1 VRIARQILIFPSFH
15 KQPLATN
22 FVTTVVEV
30 IGKIVRHL
38 LYVLAVLLQT
48 KMAAIAQ
55 VPEQDCINAIRVCA
69 SSFQQSNAYIGL
81 GNVEDVPQGS
91 SCLQGG
97 ENNSVWYTFIVQQS
111 GQINFQIIP
120 NTPSVDYDF
129 ALYLLG
135 EEGCADIV
143 SGTNQPVRCNYSST
157 AGNTGLSNA
166 ATGLSEGSSGPNQ
179 CSSLAVQAGE
189 VYVLLVSNFSSS
201 QDGYQ
206 INFGGS
212 AIVEDEIAA
221 AIDSVD
227 MRDVCNPKRIDL
239 WLTEPVLCNSIASNG
254 SDIVI
259 TGPSGM
265 VVQSAAA
272 MQCAQGS
279 TSRIRVILAQQIMT
293 VGTYTITLVQGS
305 DGNTFQ
311 DDCGNQPLAGTSV
324 TFEVEFIGPN
334 VSVNNINNSVCGQE
348 IGSAHVVVNNG
359 TAPFSYHWNTSPVQT
374 TTTATNLGADDY
386 TVIVT
391 DANGCIET
399 ETFEIPNVLPISASV
414 TVLDS
419 VSCNGL
425 SDGRARV
432 VAAGGGLSAFNISW
446 LVNPPQTGITA
457 TGLPAGN
464 VTVEISDG
472 NGCTWDMSVYIP
484 QPPAFQLEISKLTPG
499 CGIANGEISVVA
511 TGGAGGFQYLWS
523 TQPPQTTQMIS
534 GLNGGVYSVLVTDQ
548 NGCSSTS
555 QIDLP
560 TDFGPEIGVPIR
572 TPDCGQNSG
581 EATVEVLIGQA
592 PFTYEWSTNP
602 VQTLPTATG
611 LSQGFYYVVITDQ
624 TGCLQ
629 IVNVKIDSIPPPAL
643 QVQTTES
650 DCGMDNGQAL
660 ATTAL
665 GIPPFSY
672 DWNGFPLDSTNLIT
686 GVPPGTYQ
694 VTVTDSIGCIDQ
706 QQFEIDEISPIST
719 FTAGSVCI
727 GQPMQFTSSSTSGAT
742 SWLWDFGDGTQSD
755 EENPTHLFAT
765 AGSHE
770 VSLML
775 SGGCADD
782 SVTTSVIVNALPDA
796 AFTYM
801 PEIPVTGRSVT
812 YTYTGTAVEQ
822 YEWNLGN
829 GEMSTNAQPS
839 ATYDTDGPQ
848 LISLTVTDANGC
860 LDTVAL
866 TIEVQLNP
874 VLFFP
879 NAFYPDG
886 VNTLWHAHGSG
897 VIEIELV
904 IYTRT
909 GQLVWEGSG
918 FEECIQIGWD
928 GTYKDKP
935 VPQGVYAYHAKAQ
948 FYNGAAWEGI
958 GTITLIR

>member
-1 VRIARQILIFPSFH
+1 MRNTRQILIFPSFL

-22 FVTTVVEV
+22 FVTTIVEV
-30 IGKIVRHL
+30 SGKIVWHL
-38 LYVLAVLLQT
+38 FYVLVVLLQT
-48 KMAAIAQ
+48 KMAAFAQ

-120 NTPSVDYDF
+120 NTATVDYDF

-166 ATGLSEGSSGPNQ
+166 ATGVSEGSSGPNQ

-239 WLTEPVLCNSIASNG
+239 WLTEPVLCNSITGNG
-254 SDIVI
+254 SDFVI
-259 TGPSGM
+259 TGPSGV
-265 VVQSAAA
+265 VVQSAAPI
-272 MQCAQGS
+272 QCAQGS
-279 TSRIRVILAQQIMT
+279 TSRIRINLAQRIMT

-311 DDCGNQPLAGTSV
+311 DDCDNQPIAGTSV
-324 TFEVEFIGPN
+324 TFEVEFIGPDIN
-334 VSVNNINNSVCGQE
+334 VNNIVGTDCGE
-348 IGSAHVVVNNG
+348 DEGSAHAVVNDG
-359 TAPFSYHWNTSPVQT
+359 TGPFQYFWNSSPTQT
-374 TTTATNLGADDY
+374 TVNATNLEAGDY
-386 TVIVT
+386 VLTVT
-391 DANGCIET
+391 DANGCIDT
-399 ETFEIPNVLPISASV
+399 QPFDVPNFLPINAVVSL
-414 TVLDS
+414 LDS
-419 VSCNGL
+419 VSCHGAA
-425 SDGRARV
+425 DGRARV
-432 VAAGGGLSAFNISW
+432 TAIGGGLGPYTIEW
-446 LVNPPQTGITA
+446 QVDPPQTGATA
-457 TGLPAGN
+457 TNLEAGN
-464 VTVEISDG
+464 VVVEISDN
-472 NGCTWDMSVYIP
+472 NGCSWTLALNVP
-484 QPPAFQLEISKLTPG
+484 QPPAINTVISKFLPG
-499 CGIANGEISVVA
+499 CASANGEIAVLA
-511 TGGAGGFQYLWS
+511 TGGDGALTYLWD
-523 TQPPQTTQMIS
+523 TQPPQTTSTIS
-534 GLNGGVYSVLVTDQ
+534 NLIGGVYSVTVTDQ
-548 NGCSSTS
+548 NGCSETL

-560 TDFGPEIGVPIR
+560 TDFSPEAGIPIR

-581 EATVEVLIGQA
+581 AVTVEVLFGQA

-665 GIPPFSY
+665 GMPPFSY

-686 GVPPGTYQ
+686 AVPPGTYQ

-782 SVTTSVIVNALPDA
+782 SVTTTVSVNALPDA

-839 ATYDTDGPQ
+839 VTYDTDGPQ

-918 FEECIQIGWD
+918 FEQCIQIGWD